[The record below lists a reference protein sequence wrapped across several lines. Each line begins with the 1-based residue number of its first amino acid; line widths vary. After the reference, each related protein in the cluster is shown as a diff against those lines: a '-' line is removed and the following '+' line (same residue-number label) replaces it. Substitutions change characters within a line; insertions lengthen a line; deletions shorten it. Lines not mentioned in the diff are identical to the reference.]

1 MLVSRMSNNN
11 VHRPP
16 TTIVDNSSFQSLNKV
31 LCDLDSEDKEIILVG
46 NTNYDFKDNTN
57 PNVKKLKQLY
67 SEYHLEQII
76 TDYTRV
82 AVTST
87 ENKREIVS
95 KSLLDHFSTNNVNY
109 IKASGILELGMVDH
123 FLIFAVRKVNAWR
136 L

>member
-1 MLVSRMSNNN
+1 MSNNN